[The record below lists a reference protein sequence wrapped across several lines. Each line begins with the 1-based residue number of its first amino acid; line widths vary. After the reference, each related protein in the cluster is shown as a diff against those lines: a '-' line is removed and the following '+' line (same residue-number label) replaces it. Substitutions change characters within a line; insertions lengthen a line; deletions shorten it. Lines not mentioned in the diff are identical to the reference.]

1 MKKEIKIDI
10 DDKIY
15 VVEITIDENLEIESV
30 MVNEEFIDIKDI
42 NSIPNEDKRKHQ
54 TSTKINTVDD
64 IIQSSITQSIDN
76 GIIAPMAG
84 LVLSVE
90 KQVGDHVSEGDL
102 LFVVESMKMEQRIV
116 SDYTGIIYEI
126 NVKPNEQIA
135 AGQLMMEFQNSINKV
150 SDNIDSSNP
159 IPGNNS
165 NLSDS
170 QSGQTLNHSIEIIAP
185 MAGVVLKIDKNIGD
199 KIANGDLLFV
209 VESMKMEQ
217 MIVSE
222 SIGTVKELN
231 VKLNDQV
238 SAGQLMMKI
247 N

>member
-1 MKKEIKIDI
+1 LKKEIKIDI

-64 IIQSSITQSIDN
+64 ITQSIDN

-185 MAGVVLKIDKNIGD
+185 MSGVVLKIDKNIGD